1 MHFSG
6 PQLGVYEDTL
16 DNVLRELNIMNPRGT
31 KSGQSQFTRKP
42 DFFLL
47 LFSGCHIHTPL
58 FARLASPGVSSYTA
72 KSGEHTYALTEL
84 SPLFFASLD

>member
-16 DNVLRELNIMNPRGT
+16 DSVLRELNIMNPRGT

-42 DFFLL
+42 ADFFLF
-47 LFSGCHIHTPL
+47 LFSGRHIHTLL
-58 FARLASPGVSSYTA
+58 FARLTSPGVSSYTA
-72 KSGEHTYALTEL
+72 KSGEHTYALT
-84 SPLFFASLD
+84 